1 MLTGDIMADNNK
13 VEDYVETDEER
24 EQGHQDTRS
33 ANLGCEEPAGC
44 PRDVDVAG

>member
-1 MLTGDIMADNNK
+1 MAENTK
-13 VEDYVETDEER
+13 VEDYTESEKDR
-24 EQGHQDTRS
+24 EKGHQDTRA